1 MAQTFAAKS
10 MLLERDDINEFIM
23 PPSNA
28 GQTSKD
34 YSQNPVFT
42 RGSNLTLI
50 WSSNYTT
57 IILDFTQ
64 DLAGCV
70 PGVTPGGLTSTLYGM

>member
-1 MAQTFAAKS
+1 MDRSSTKDSF
-10 MLLERDDINEFIM
+10 LVERDDINAFIM

-28 GQTSKD
+28 GQAAKD
-34 YSQNPVFT
+34 YGQNPVFT

-57 IILDFTQ
+57 VILDFTQ

-70 PGVTPGGLTSTLYGM
+70 PGVTPCGLTSTLYGM